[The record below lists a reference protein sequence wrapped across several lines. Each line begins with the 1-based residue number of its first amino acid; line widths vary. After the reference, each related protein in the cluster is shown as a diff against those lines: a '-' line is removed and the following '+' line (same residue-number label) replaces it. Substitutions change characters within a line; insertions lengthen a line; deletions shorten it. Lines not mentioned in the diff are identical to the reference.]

1 MASEFVFPRKGELQL
16 GTSDASLKL
25 VARAKGTPYS
35 YSMDLRVDRGGIHMT
50 ESTPGLV
57 GYKTLLIPYVRDV
70 GLPDT
75 TKVTWEC
82 GAGNVVLRF
91 RLGDEEIL
99 FEIDGKADHIIDFP
113 HGFENR
119 RGLCGLIRLDMLEM
133 REVIEYTISVVR

>member
-1 MASEFVFPRKGELQL
+1 
-16 GTSDASLKL
+16 
-25 VARAKGTPYS
+25 
-35 YSMDLRVDRGGIHMT
+35 MT

-75 TKVTWEC
+75 TKVTWEY
-82 GAGNVVLRF
+82 GADNVVLRF
-91 RLGDEEIL
+91 RLRDEEIL

-133 REVIEYTISVVR
+133 REEIEYNISVVQ